1 MRSGLAIL
9 VSQGMAGVGI
19 KGGCLNMERL
29 CCPLAIQDER
39 PMAKWMRRVG
49 GKELETEGNEVL
61 RLCIIELSDR
71 FSRFFSF
78 SVFVASIDSGML
90 TGNCRMSR

>member
-1 MRSGLAIL
+1 
-9 VSQGMAGVGI
+9 
-19 KGGCLNMERL
+19 
-29 CCPLAIQDER
+29 
-39 PMAKWMRRVG
+39 MAKWMRRVG

-71 FSRFFSF
+71 FSRFFF
-78 SVFVASIDSGML
+78 FFCFCGFVDSGML